1 MTSDIFFFIAVGF
14 CAQIVDG
21 ALGMAFGVLSTTSLL
36 AFGVPAVNASAMTH
50 VTEMFTTAAS
60 GISHAYHRN
69 VDWRLVARL
78 APAGMIGGAIGA
90 YLLANIDGKVIA
102 PFVSAYLLAIGLLI
116 LYKAFR
122 PPSRR
127 EVRDWAV
134 PPVGLCGGMLD
145 AIGGGGW
152 GPVVTSTLIGRG
164 HDLKRVIGSTNFT
177 EFAVTLTISLTF
189 ILTLGWSELNSAI
202 GLIIGGVI
210 AAPFGAI
217 LVKRLPVRALM
228 VAVSMVIITTSALR
242 IF

>member
-36 AFGVPAVNASAMTH
+36 AFGVPAANASAMTH
-50 VTEMFTTAAS
+50 VAEMFTTAAS
-60 GISHAYHRN
+60 GLSHAYHRN

-90 YLLANIDGKVIA
+90 YLLVNIDGKTIE
-102 PFVSAYLLAIGLLI
+102 PYVSAYLVLIGLLI

-122 PPSRR
+122 PPVRR

-134 PPVGLCGGMLD
+134 PPVGLCGGVLD

-152 GPVVTSTLIGRG
+152 GPIVTSTLIGRG
-164 HDLKRVIGSTNFT
+164 HDLRRVIGSTNFT

-189 ILTLGWSELNSAI
+189 ILTLGWSQLDSAI

-217 LVKRLPVRALM
+217 LVKRLPMRPLM
-228 VAVSMVIITTSALR
+228 VAVSMIIIATSAIR

>member
-36 AFGVPAVNASAMTH
+36 AFGVPAANASAMTH
-50 VTEMFTTAAS
+50 VAEMFTTAAS
-60 GISHAYHRN
+60 GLSHAYHRN

-78 APAGMIGGAIGA
+78 APAGMIGGAVGA
-90 YLLANIDGKVIA
+90 YLLVNIDGKTIE
-102 PFVSAYLLAIGLLI
+102 PYVSAYLVLIGLLI

-122 PPSRR
+122 PPAQR

-134 PPVGLCGGMLD
+134 PPVGLCGGVLD

-152 GPVVTSTLIGRG
+152 GPIVTSTLIGRG
-164 HDLKRVIGSTNFT
+164 HDLRRVIGSTNFT

-189 ILTLGWSELNSAI
+189 VATLGWSQLDSAI

-217 LVKRLPVRALM
+217 LVKRLPMRPLM
-228 VAVSMVIITTSALR
+228 VAVSMIIIATSAIR